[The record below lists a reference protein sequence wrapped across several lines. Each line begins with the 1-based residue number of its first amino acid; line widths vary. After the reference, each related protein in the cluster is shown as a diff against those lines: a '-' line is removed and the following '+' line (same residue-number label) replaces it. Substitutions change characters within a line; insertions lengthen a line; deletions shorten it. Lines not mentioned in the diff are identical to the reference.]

1 MRHCESCKTG
11 RSDGQE
17 VHAPL
22 SSGVEQ
28 VPHEGEQGRQVP
40 FMARV
45 LNGQVDIHW
54 PEEAKVLSGQRV
66 HVVADVMQ
74 DKQESSH
81 PAHQL
86 LFPQNSLRWHVPF
99 FPAVPGGRKKPSEQ
113 VFTHFPD
120 SSRYPSWHAEQV
132 NDP

>member
-1 MRHCESCKTG
+1 
-11 RSDGQE
+11 
-17 VHAPL
+17 
-22 SSGVEQ
+22 
-28 VPHEGEQGRQVP
+28 
-40 FMARV
+40 MARV

-86 LFPQNSLRWHVPF
+86 LFL
-99 FPAVPGGRKKPSEQ
+99 KEQ
-113 VFTHFPD
+113 LTLARSILF
-120 SSRYPSWHAEQV
+120 SCSRR
-132 NDP
+132 

>member
-1 MRHCESCKTG
+1 VRHCELCNTG

-22 SSGVEQ
+22 SSGFEQ

-54 PEEAKVLSGQRV
+54 PEEAKVPSGQRA

-86 LFPQNSLRWHVPF
+86 
-99 FPAVPGGRKKPSEQ
+99 
-113 VFTHFPD
+113 
-120 SSRYPSWHAEQV
+120 
-132 NDP
+132 